1 MQTTTTMTTTTS
13 TTTTTTLL
21 ADGSCLNS
29 PAYFGSIFL
38 YNELTTRKMHEK
50 EHLQLLNYAD
60 HYKRYDLSYN
70 AENDSINTT
79 PSHASHSGPH
89 PPDTPDT
96 LDTLDTPPK
105 ELDLTTVFC
114 YAHLL
119 QFLKIPGTAFH
130 MRLRCIRVDSRDVD
144 SQHVPVIILDVLVDT
159 DQLNTEWTQKQCFT
173 GEKVLTAILEQSLD
187 KKALFFHEEFGHKQS
202 VNILKKRKRHR
213 ELRHSQIDAL
223 HWMTST
229 ERRSRIASAH
239 ENARATMDNDIDGT
253 SIAHRYSCLHVQN
266 TCICFCP
273 IEKSFMSNVHMGP
286 NGSGSGDVHT
296 GPNIRGGGVASP
308 QPSGN
313 RHRTNLASA
322 SAGLLLGERNAGKS
336 MIVKELIEQEGP
348 NVAPLSSFFLRR
360 IRATLLVVPHTLMF
374 QWLSIFQGVACRVL
388 CIHDNKTMK
397 KYSAQDFV
405 DATIVIVS
413 HKFYLSSCLVQAH
426 KMKCRLFAADVN
438 HPCLQEDA
446 QNIPTTKNTFALNWF
461 LWERIVV
468 DELLLFCVDKLKFK
482 ITPPQMCQTHKWWG
496 LQGGVHE
503 SSTILLS
510 FMMNTMG
517 LILPFLDINTC
528 LRHFVYFVPALEPL
542 VSPYYWEDRT
552 VLVDLTEHEI
562 EVYKTL
568 VHLDAPETNLGDVCA
583 GDLTFMDGYMT
594 TVPHWIDAIP
604 IGIEAINHCLM
615 FDVINN
621 NNQSSSEYTDDT
633 EQDEEQQ
640 HPNHAIDDSTVV
652 VVVRD
657 AAPNS
662 GNNGRVNDS
671 ANEAFIMEHSAKIAE
686 RRDYFLK
693 TAMQLSNKE
702 ITATTCSICLVNACD
717 CICVC
722 GHLLCHTCMI
732 DLFHST
738 MDENMYPDL
747 MAPCPTCRWNIEPN
761 EVIWVLNKSIGTG
774 SKFKRIST
782 LLDDAATRNE
792 STVIFATDIDIL
804 TKINSQL
811 VALGKASRVLSS
823 AYKPVRDPD
832 SSSVLLV
839 PYYKTFGLKL
849 EHIKNVIFL
858 NTPDA
863 KPYLAEQQALA
874 CMMQNDG
881 GRLTVHR
888 LVAVNTVEHALAGI
902 TVEHAL
908 S

>member
-1 MQTTTTMTTTTS
+1 ME
-13 TTTTTTLL
+13 TTTTTNTTTAPTL
-21 ADGSCLNS
+21 AVECNTSFNS

-38 YNELTTRKMHEK
+38 YNELTSRKMHEK
-50 EHLQLLNYAD
+50 EHTQLLNYAD
-60 HYKRYDLSYN
+60 NYTMYDLSYN
-70 AENDSINTT
+70 VEKDSINTT
-79 PSHASHSGPH
+79 QSLPDAANMTPSEV
-89 PPDTPDT
+89 
-96 LDTLDTPPK
+96 K
-105 ELDLTTVFC
+105 ELDLPAVFC
-114 YAHLL
+114 YTHML
-119 QFLKIPGTAFH
+119 QFLKIPRTAFT
-130 MRLRCIRVDSRDVD
+130 MRIRCIRVDSPFIRGVD
-144 SQHVPVIILDVLVDT
+144 SQLVPVIILDMLVNT
-159 DQLNTEWTQKQCFT
+159 QQINTEWTTKQCFT
-173 GEKVLTAILEQSLD
+173 GEKVLTAMLEQSLD
-187 KKALFFHEEFGHKQS
+187 KKALFFHEEFTHKQS
-202 VNILKKRKRHR
+202 VNILKKRKRQG
-213 ELRHSQIDAL
+213 ELRNSQIDTL
-223 HWMTST
+223 HWMT
-229 ERRSRIASAH
+229 AH
-239 ENARATMDNDIDGT
+239 ENASVTTAMIDT
-253 SIAHRYSCLHVQN
+253 DSWLRVRN
-266 TCICFCP
+266 TCICFCLL
-273 IEKSFMSNVHMGP
+273 EKSFMSNVHTEPSVPRVMG
-286 NGSGSGDVHT
+286 NGRASLFAPAST
-296 GPNIRGGGVASP
+296 GIA
-308 QPSGN
+308 
-313 RHRTNLASA
+313 TA
-322 SAGLLLGERNAGKS
+322 SAGLLLGDRNAGKS
-336 MIVKELIEQEGP
+336 MVVKELIEQK
-348 NVAPLSSFFLRR
+348 NNSTAATPLSSSYYLRR
-360 IRATLLVVPHTLMF
+360 IRATMLVVPHTLMF
-374 QWLSIFQGVACRVL
+374 QWLNSVKSASCRVL

-397 KYSAQDFV
+397 KYSPQDFV

-413 HKFYLSSCLVQAH
+413 HKFYLSSCLVQAN

-438 HPCLQEDA
+438 HPCLQEDT
-446 QNIPTTKNTFALNWF
+446 QDNTTTKKNTFALNWF

-468 DELLLFCVDKLKFK
+468 DELVLFCVDKLKFK
-482 ITPPQMCQTHKWWG
+482 ITPPQMCQTNMWWG

-510 FMMNTMG
+510 FMMHSMG
-517 LILPFLDINTC
+517 LILPFIDINTW
-528 LRHFVYFVPALEPL
+528 LRRFVYFVPALEPL

-568 VHLDAPETNLGDVCA
+568 VHLDAPDTNLGDVCA

-640 HPNHAIDDSTVV
+640 HQNNAIDDSTVV

-662 GNNGRVNDS
+662 GNNGRVNES

-693 TAMQLSNKE
+693 TALQLSNKE

-761 EVIWVLNKSIGTG
+761 EVVWVLNKNIGTG
-774 SKFKRIST
+774 SKFQRIST
-782 LLDDAATRNE
+782 LLDDAGTRNE
-792 STVIFATDIDIL
+792 STVIFGTDIDML
-804 TKINSQL
+804 NKINNQL
-811 VALGKASRVLSS
+811 VALGKVSRVLS
-823 AYKPVRDPD
+823 AAFKPVRE
-832 SSSVLLV
+832 SESSVLLV

-863 KPYLAEQQALA
+863 KPHLVEQQALA
-874 CMMQNDG
+874 CIMQNDDG
-881 GRLTVHR
+881 VKVHR
-888 LVAVNTVEHALAGI
+888 LVAVNTIEHF
-902 TVEHAL
+902 V